1 MPWAMSAL
9 NRCWKNELEADKPWT
24 RKISG
29 ELVVVFFS
37 RKAIE
42 TLIWRSVKTTD
53 ANETLKQRKG
63 AKANISGISYQ
74 NLRNKSKF
82 CSREIGDPGIPKE
95 AQKSH
100 LSSGLKAI
108 WSRIMCSQL
117 RVTAQRTREPLP
129 PWPWPG
135 LSKGCTLCEA
145 DACLLLKIRRWQ

>member
-1 MPWAMSAL
+1 M
-9 NRCWKNELEADKPWT
+9 EADKPWT

-29 ELVVVFFS
+29 ELVVVFFP

-82 CSREIGDPGIPKE
+82 CSRETGDPGIPKE
-95 AQKSH
+95 AQKSR

-108 WSRIMCSQL
+108 WSRIMCLQL
-117 RVTAQRTREPLP
+117 SDCAKNL
-129 PWPWPG
+129 
-135 LSKGCTLCEA
+135 
-145 DACLLLKIRRWQ
+145 